1 MTIANYY
8 GISGLSSD
16 VKFGKTGGYLT
27 YDVATQT
34 FLLKQN
40 NSSLY
45 STLSAGTINAVSGDI
60 NIVTGKLSINGATLE
75 YQQPAVLK
83 FGGNQA
89 VMIPAG
95 NNSTRPLTALVGM
108 IRINTQSTVNL
119 EYFDG
124 SNWQVTGGNALQ
136 LTGGT
141 MTGDIVMSNEAKVK
155 GLPTPVDSGDAV
167 PKNYVDNL
175 VSGLSWKQ
183 AVESLSTDEVNVLS
197 PVSASMGGAT
207 LSAGNRVLLTNQT
220 DSSQNGIWVF
230 NGVGLPMNRAL
241 DCNTPT
247 SLNGA
252 AVFVMAG
259 TQADTGWTQT
269 ATLTVSFIGQI
280 WVQFTGGSAYAA
292 GTALSLVGNTFN
304 VNIGSGLTLT
314 GSGNGAIS
322 VYPEFGTAIQI
333 NAFDQ
338 VTLVLDTDSGLTQS
352 ASGLRIGNAS
362 VTNDMLAG
370 LIDNSKLLN
379 SSFTLSDG
387 TTTDQLPL
395 GETLTITGSGPVTTE
410 LTDNVV
416 TVNVATATTA
426 TQGVAS
432 FNSVNFSVSAGEVAV
447 KTIDAGLF

>member
-8 GISGLSSD
+8 GISGLSSN
-16 VKFGKTGGYLT
+16 VKFGKTGGFVT
-27 YDVATQT
+27 YDAATET

-40 NSSLY
+40 NSTLY
-45 STLSAGTINAVSGDI
+45 STLSAGTINAVTGDI
-60 NIVTGKLSINGATLE
+60 SIVTGKLSIGGATLE

-83 FGGNQA
+83 FGGSQA

-95 NNSTRPLTALVGM
+95 NNASRPLTGLVGM
-108 IRINTQSTVNL
+108 IRINTQSAINL

-124 SNWQVTGGNALQ
+124 STWQVVGGNALQ

-141 MTGDIVMSNEAKVK
+141 MTGDIVMSNGAKVK
-155 GLPTPVDSGDAV
+155 GLPSPVDSGDAV
-167 PKNYVDNL
+167 PKSYVDNL
-175 VSGLSWKQ
+175 VNGLSWKQ
-183 AVESLSTDEVNVLS
+183 SVVALSATDVSVLS
-197 PVSASMGGAT
+197 PSSASIGGAT
-207 LSAGNRVLLTNQT
+207 LTADDRVLLTNQT

-241 DCNTPT
+241 DSNTPT

-252 AVFVMAG
+252 AVFVMSG
-259 TQADTGWTQT
+259 TEADTGWTQT
-269 ATLTVSFIGQI
+269 ATLTVSFLGQI
-280 WVQFTGGSAYAA
+280 WVQFTGGSAYTA

-304 VNIGSGLTLT
+304 VNVGAGLTVT
-314 GSGNGAIS
+314 GAGNGAIS

-333 NAFDQ
+333 NSFDQ
-338 VTLVLDTDSGLTQS
+338 VTLVLDTDSGLSQS
-352 ASGLRIGNAS
+352 ASGLKIGNSS

-370 LIDNSKLLN
+370 LIANNKLLN
-379 SSFTLSDG
+379 SGLTLSDG
-387 TTTDQLPL
+387 IATDALEL
-395 GETLTITGSGPVTTE
+395 GETLTLTGSGAVTTQ

-416 TVNVATATTA
+416 TVNVATATTS

-432 FNSVNFSVSAGEVAV
+432 FNDVNFSVTAGEVAV